1 MDGQPAESI
10 RIVTADSPGNATI
23 TAQALRHAL
32 MCERRVWLD
41 AHADS
46 ALRDPPAPE
55 ALRLYALG
63 SQHEAAIHAATAPE
77 IEPVAIASWEEGVAV
92 TRDLMRRGV
101 SGILGACL
109 EARTPLDLTDAVY
122 TLRGR
127 VDRLVRVWHDG
138 EPVYSP
144 VEIKQRNHLEDADW
158 LQLDLYVWLLSL
170 IQGAAPPAEL
180 WLGADDLGRPRWR
193 LAHDYDEDRLMAAAL
208 RATHLLTSAP
218 EPPVRIEPHCATCHW
233 LASCQG
239 IARRERRID
248 LLYGVSRTT
257 RANLE
262 AAGIRRLED
271 VVARSPDALQAI
283 KGIGPKTAPRI
294 RANAQAWLENRPVW
308 LDALPE
314 VCRQPGWMFDLE
326 TWEVRGRTVPWC
338 MGWCDG
344 DGQTLIALVA
354 PVQLPETLALPDGQT
369 VILAPDSDAAWEV
382 FAGAVGE
389 DDRPIFHWSGY
400 DAAILRGSAP
410 AHVTPQLMP
419 RLHDLNA
426 TLKRV
431 VSLPLKSTSI
441 KPVSTH
447 LGFAWPGYQDWF
459 AAYLDY
465 RHWLD
470 TGSLEALAR
479 ACLYQRADVQSMALV
494 WRWLVDHAPPG
505 PP

>member
-1 MDGQPAESI
+1 MTAEFPHSA
-10 RIVTADSPGNATI
+10 VI
-23 TAQALRHAL
+23 TAQTLRHLL

-41 AHADS
+41 ARADP
-46 ALRDPPAPE
+46 ALRDAAAPE

-63 SQHEAAIHAATAPE
+63 SQHEDRVHAATAGP
-77 IEPVAIASWEEGVAV
+77 IEPVDIASWEEGVAA
-92 TRDLMRRGV
+92 TRELMRRGV
-101 SGILGACL
+101 PGILGACL
-109 EARTPLDLTDAVY
+109 EVRVPLDLSDTVY

-127 VDRLVRVWHDG
+127 ADQLLRVWHHG
-138 EPVYSP
+138 EAVYSP
-144 VEIKQRNHLEDADW
+144 VEIKQRSQPEEADW

-170 IQGAAPPAEL
+170 LQGTVPPAEL
-180 WLGADDLGRPRWR
+180 WLGADPLGRPRRR
-193 LAHDYDEDRLMAAAL
+193 LAHDYDEDRLMAALL
-208 RATHLLTSAP
+208 RAAHLTASAP

-233 LASCQG
+233 FTACQG
-239 IARRERRID
+239 VAQREKRLD

-257 RANLE
+257 RASLE
-262 AAGIRRLED
+262 AAGIARLED
-271 VVARSPDALQAI
+271 LVARSPDELQAI
-283 KGIGPKTAPRI
+283 KGIGPRTAPRI

-326 TWEVRGRTVPWC
+326 TWEIGGRTVPWC

-344 DGQTLIALVA
+344 DGQTHITLVA
-354 PVQLPETLALPDGQT
+354 PVQLPEPLALPDGQQVT
-369 VILAPDSDAAWEV
+369 LAPDSDAAWEV
-382 FAGAVGE
+382 FAAAVSE
-389 DDRPIFHWSGY
+389 DSRPIFHWSGY

-410 AHVTPQLMP
+410 EYVRAQLAP
-419 RLHDLNA
+419 RMHDLNA

-465 RHWLD
+465 QHWLE
-470 TGSLEALAR
+470 TGSLDALAR

-494 WRWLVDHAPPG
+494 WRWLVAHAPSERA
-505 PP
+505 